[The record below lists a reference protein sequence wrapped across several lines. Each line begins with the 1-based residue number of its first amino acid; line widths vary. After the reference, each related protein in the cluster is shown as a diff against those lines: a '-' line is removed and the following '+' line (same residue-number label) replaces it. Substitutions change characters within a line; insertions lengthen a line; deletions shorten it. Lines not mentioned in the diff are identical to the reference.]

1 MTIQTIIDKFR
12 LKQHNVYATVFQLS
26 GYDKE
31 QLKEKQDV
39 MDDFLKDSLISM
51 LDGIEKEAKDLDYY
65 TQTTLSSGKKVNLV
79 SKEEVINIIN
89 SHK

>member
-1 MTIQTIIDKFR
+1 
-12 LKQHNVYATVFQLS
+12 
-26 GYDKE
+26 
-31 QLKEKQDV
+31 
-39 MDDFLKDSLISM
+39 M
-51 LDGIEKEAKDLDYY
+51 LDGIEKEAKDLDCY